1 MKKSRKPSDL
11 EEILNQIGNAEDE
24 GGEVSLESVLKGL
37 GRRSFGPLLI
47 LAGLVILA
55 PVIGDIPGVPTLVAF
70 FVILVAGQMLF
81 NRHHFWLPD
90 WLLRRKV
97 KKGKLDKA
105 VKWLRIPAGYLDRF
119 LRNRLGIF
127 TGALAVRLI
136 AFFCILIAVLTPFLE
151 LVPFSA
157 NLAGG
162 AMIVFGAA
170 LVAEDGFLALLA
182 FILAATTLGVAVYN
196 IW

>member
-1 MKKSRKPSDL
+1 M
-11 EEILNQIGNAEDE
+11 EEILNRIGNAEDE
-24 GGEVSLESVLKGL
+24 GGKVSLESVVEGL
-37 GRRSFGPLLI
+37 GLRSFGPLLI

-97 KKGKLDKA
+97 KKDNLDKA
-105 VKWLRIPAGYLDRF
+105 IKWLRIPAGYLDRF
-119 LRNRLGIF
+119 LRNRLDIF

-136 AFFCILIAVLTPFLE
+136 AFFCVLIAVLTPFLE

-162 AMIVFGAA
+162 A
-170 LVAEDGFLALLA
+170 L
-182 FILAATTLGVAVYN
+182 
-196 IW
+196 